1 MKVPFT
7 KMQGCGNDYV
17 YFDGFEVTIPDPQS
31 AAIQLSDRHFG
42 IGGDGVILIEPSTV
56 ADGRMRMFNADGSE
70 GSMCGNG
77 VRCVGRFLYERRG
90 IHKDTLTVETKSG
103 IKTLK
108 MDVKDG
114 QVEKVYVDMGKA
126 EFDPKMIPVLLPGD
140 AVINRSVTI
149 GTLTVNITCVS
160 MGNPHCVVFGGDPD
174 ELDLPLIGPLFENNT
189 LFPDRINTEFI
200 QVLDENTLKMRVWER
215 GSGETLACGTGAC
228 AAAAAAVANG
238 FCKMNTPITVLLRGG
253 SLVIT
258 VKEDTVIMAGAATFV
273 FDGTVDLA

>member
-17 YFDGFEVTIPDPQS
+17 YFDGFEVTIPDPHS
-31 AAIQLSDRHFG
+31 AAILLSDRHFG

-90 IHKDTLTVETKSG
+90 MRKDTLSVETKSG

-114 QVEKVYVDMGKA
+114 QIELVHVDMGKA
-126 EFDPKMIPVLLPGD
+126 EFDPKKIPVLLSGD
-140 AVINRSVTI
+140 AVINRSVPI
-149 GTLTVNITCVS
+149 GSDHVNITCVS

-174 ELDLPLIGPLFENNT
+174 ELDLIAIGPLFENNA

-200 QVLDENTLKMRVWER
+200 QVIDQNTLKMRVWER

-238 FCKMNTPITVLLRGG
+238 FCKINTPITVLLRGG